1 MKYTQSVSSLCL
13 FALTFCSG
21 CLVVSTHKVDVAGNI
36 NVSGRVPVALG
47 TYSPVTQEI
56 HALNCCLTSGEYFMK
71 GKRIPVA

>member
-1 MKYTQSVSSLCL
+1 M
-13 FALTFCSG
+13 
-21 CLVVSTHKVDVAGNI
+21 VSTHKVDVAGNI